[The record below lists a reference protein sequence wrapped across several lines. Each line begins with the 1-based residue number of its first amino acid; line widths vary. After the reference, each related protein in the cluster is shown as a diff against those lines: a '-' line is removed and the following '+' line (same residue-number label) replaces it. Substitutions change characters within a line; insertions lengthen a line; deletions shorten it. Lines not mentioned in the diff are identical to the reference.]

1 MKKTAIVLLC
11 AVILVIPTVIAIAN
25 YSHVK
30 YAPAGEKDV
39 TRVVVEDTAG
49 VVTTYDREESAK
61 RADEV
66 IGLFFRLNSH
76 KTEIIAVPDTVL
88 QEKAYLVTIS
98 TKVKSEEYRY
108 YFSQDPNL
116 CYLFG
121 PDGKSYQLGP
131 DDAAEFLSSDLA
143 GCYYDNSSL
152 PTLMLSGEYKVAP
165 REASWTYKNFRGDPI
180 VSDTTGAVSSA
191 EQNFTENVIFS
202 LSYEV
207 EPDYFGVKVTDSS
220 GEVIFDDQKSN
231 LGSFTVDS
239 EKTVYVE
246 VTSKWYEDE
255 SRNYSGEASYT
266 FGAQISPAP
275 AFRLSAD
282 SVVRG
287 GFLTVTGKNVADNK
301 AVGFSIEPQNDFYSS
316 EQFDLKFWQD
326 DGLVRAILPIHTSLQ
341 AGEYRFTFTASG
353 AEQTILVNVTDPGY
367 PDSGMN
373 VTAEKADECLS
384 DAAKAEFEKLVS
396 DVTKEDSS
404 QVSLDGYFLSG
415 GEKYTSWVI
424 RNFGSLVLVNGGEKY
439 SFLNNGIDVQY
450 GWAADV
456 SALNKGTVV
465 YTGDTAFTG
474 KIVVIEHGYG
484 VRTWYWN
491 LSDVSVA
498 VGDTVE
504 RGDTIG
510 HAGSTGLTDMIYG
523 GVHLAMSVG
532 GCFVNPSVTWSGGI
546 TFPEFS

>member
-1 MKKTAIVLLC
+1 MKKTAIILLC

-39 TRVVVEDTAG
+39 TKVVIEDVDG
-49 VVTTYDREESAK
+49 VVTTYDREESEE
-61 RADEV
+61 RTDEV

-76 KTEIIAVPDTVL
+76 KTEIIALPDTVL

-98 TKVKSEEYRY
+98 TKIKSEEYRY
-108 YFSQDPNL
+108 YFSMDPNL

-131 DDAAEFLSSDLA
+131 DDAAEFLSSDLSRS
-143 GCYYDNSSL
+143 YYDNSSL
-152 PTLMLSGEYKVAP
+152 PTLMLSGTYAVSP
-165 REASWTYKNFRGDPI
+165 REASWTYKNFRGDAI
-180 VSDTTGAVSSA
+180 VSDVTDVVSTA
-191 EQNFTENVIFS
+191 EQNFTEDVIFA
-202 LSYEV
+202 LSYET

-231 LGSFTVDS
+231 LGSFSVDS

-255 SRNYSGEASYT
+255 SRNYSGEAVYS
-266 FGAQISPAP
+266 FGAQISPSP
-275 AFRLSAD
+275 SFRLSAD

-287 GFLTVTGKNVADNK
+287 GFLTVTGKNVADPA
-301 AVGFSIEPQNDFYSS
+301 AVTFSTDPAVDFYTSD
-316 EQFDLKFWQD
+316 QFKLKFWQG
-326 DGLVRAILPIHTSLQ
+326 DGLVRAIIPIHSSLE
-341 AGEYRFTFTASG
+341 AGEYRITFTASG
-353 AEQTILVNVTDPGY
+353 AEQSILVNVTDPFY

-373 VTAEKADECLS
+373 VTDEKADECLS
-384 DAAKAEFEKLVS
+384 DTAKAEFENLIAE
-396 DVTKEDSS
+396 VTKEDSPL
-404 QVSLDGYFLSG
+404 VSFDGYFLSG
-415 GEKYTSWVI
+415 GENYTSWVI
-424 RNFGSLVLVNGGEKY
+424 RDFGSRVLVNGGEKY
-439 SFLNNGIDVQY
+439 SFINNGIDVQY

-456 SALNKGTVV
+456 SALNSGTVV
-465 YTGDTAFTG
+465 YTGETAFTG
-474 KIVVIEHGYG
+474 RIVVIEHGYG

-491 LSDVSVA
+491 LSDVSVS

-504 RGDTIG
+504 KGAMVG

-532 GCFVNPSVTWSGGI
+532 GYFVNPSVTWSAGI
-546 TFPEFS
+546 TFPEFN